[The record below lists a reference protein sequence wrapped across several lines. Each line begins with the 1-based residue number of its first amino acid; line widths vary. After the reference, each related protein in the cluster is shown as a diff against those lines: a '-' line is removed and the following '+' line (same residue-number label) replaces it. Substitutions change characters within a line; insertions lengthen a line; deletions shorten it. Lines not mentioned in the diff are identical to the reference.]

1 MPEITQILRTR
12 KRRHKQAEDSFLHPT
27 ALGLTV
33 LISMV
38 AVFLGL
44 VGTLLYARV
53 TEDLPSIDKMPLLL
67 NPTDGMLLQPT
78 RFYDRSGE
86 HIILALENPAVEERR
101 YLPLASQ
108 ADENEA
114 VLPPTLIEG
123 TIAIVDPDFWEHAGF
138 TDLDLS
144 NAEEH
149 ETIAQ
154 QLVADLLLWGE
165 APNRRRAA
173 RERILAAQLTSR
185 FGRENVLAWYLNS
198 AYFGNQTYGADAAA
212 QVYFGKSAAD
222 LSIAEAAML
231 AGVVEAP
238 SINPH
243 DAPDEAIRRAHAII
257 EALAARDILTG
268 EEAEDALAAEITFRE
283 KVAAPEPIAEAFT
296 NLVWEQ
302 LEAKIPVQRLEAGGF
317 EIVTTLD
324 YDLQVQAN
332 CATEIHLARLKGEEV
347 PSTESQSCQAARLL
361 PSLSLDQGTSVE
373 ALRANVII
381 LDPHTGEILTFI
393 NESPREVVTAHPAGT
408 ALSPFIYLTAF
419 TRGFHPAS
427 LLWDIPAAVPDPLH
441 PITNP
446 MGEFQGPMRLR
457 TALANDYLIP
467 AITTMQQV
475 GADNVWRT
483 AENFGL
489 EPPATLPD
497 DIVLPECPSC
507 QYLFEGN
514 PVTLLKLAQAYGA
527 LANQGF
533 FVGDIHSQGDD
544 LELQSR
550 TIRRIDQADG
560 RTWQDEQPYDK
571 QALTSMQLAYLLTH
585 ILSDE
590 SARWQSMGHP
600 NPLEIGRPAAAK
612 LGRTNEGDD
621 VWTMGYTPQL
631 VVGIWAGREAQ
642 DSLEGGSLPSET
654 ASALWHAIIQYA
666 TSDLPAENWDAP
678 LGISTMAVCDPSG
691 MLPTGSCPSVV
702 NEVFLSGQEPTQV
715 DTLYRNYEI
724 NRETGRLATVFT
736 PPELIEEKVF
746 LLVPPEA
753 SAWARDAGIPTPPES
768 YDVIA
773 APEPAPDARI
783 TRPEMFS
790 IHRGEISVMGSA
802 TGEDF
807 VSYRLQV
814 GQGLNPQTWLAI
826 TEDVTTPVEDDEL
839 GVWDASDTDGL
850 YALQLIV
857 LRGDQQIDT
866 DTIQVTI
873 DNQAPLITIDYPQDG
888 QTLSRSA
895 HPTITFQVTV
905 QENLELE
912 GVSYFIDGEAIGTQD
927 QAPFA
932 YSWQATPGEHTL
944 RVEAVD
950 LAGNSS
956 EAAIT
961 FLVE

>member
-1 MPEITQILRTR
+1 MPEITQILRAR
-12 KRRHKQAEDSFLHPT
+12 KRRQKQGENNLLRP
-27 ALGLTV
+27 ALGLAI
-33 LISMV
+33 LISIA

-44 VGTLLYARV
+44 GGTLLYARV
-53 TEDLPSIDKMPLLL
+53 TENLPSVEKMPLLL

-86 HIILALENPAVEERR
+86 HIILELENPAVEERR
-101 YLPLASQ
+101 YLPLANQ
-108 ADENEA
+108 ADQNEA
-114 VLPPTLIEG
+114 ALPQTLIDG
-123 TIAIVDPDFWEHAGF
+123 TIAVVDPEFWDHGGF
-138 TDLDLS
+138 ANLDLS
-144 NAEEH
+144 NPEEH
-149 ETIAQ
+149 ETLAQ
-154 QLVADLLLWGE
+154 QLVADLLLWAE
-165 APNRRRAA
+165 APGRRRAV

-198 AYFGNQTYGADAAA
+198 AYFGNQIYGVDAAA
-212 QVYFGKSAAD
+212 QVYFGKSAAE

-231 AGVVEAP
+231 AGVVKAP

-243 DAPDEAIRRAHAII
+243 DAPDEAVRRGQAII
-257 EALAARDILTG
+257 EALAARGKLTS
-268 EEAEDALAAEITFRE
+268 EEAEEALAAEITFRE
-283 KVAAPEPIAEAFT
+283 KVTAPEPIAEAFT

-302 LEAKIPVQRLEAGGF
+302 LEAEIPVQRLEAGGF

-332 CATEIHLARLKGEEV
+332 CATEIHLARLKGEDV
-347 PSTESQSCQAARLL
+347 PSAESQSCQAARLL
-361 PSLSLDQGTSVE
+361 PSLNLDQATSVE

-393 NESPREVVTAHPAGT
+393 NESPREVVTAHPVGT
-408 ALSPFIYLTAF
+408 AISPFIYLTAF

-427 LLWDIPAAVPDPLH
+427 LLWDIPTAIPEQLH

-446 MGEFQGPMRLR
+446 EGEFKGPMRLR

-467 AITTMQQV
+467 ALTTMQQV
-475 GADNVWRT
+475 GAENVWRT

-497 DIVLPECPSC
+497 DVILPECPSC

-533 FVGDIHSQGDD
+533 FVGDIHNRGEE

-550 TIRRIDQADG
+550 TIRRIDQTDG

-612 LGRTNEGDD
+612 LGRTSQGDD

-642 DSLEGGSLPSET
+642 DSLEGGELPPET

-702 NEVFLSGQEPTQV
+702 NEVFLSGQEPTQA
-715 DTLYRNYEI
+715 DTLYRSYEI

-753 SAWARDAGIPTPPES
+753 SAWAREAGIATPPES

-773 APEPAPDARI
+773 APEPGPDARI
-783 TRPEMFS
+783 SQPKMFS
-790 IHRGEISVMGSA
+790 IHRGDIPVMGSA

-826 TEDVTTPVEDDEL
+826 IENVTTPVEEDEL
-839 GVWDASDTDGL
+839 GVWDASDMDGL

-857 LRGDQQIDT
+857 LREDQQIDT
-866 DTIQVTI
+866 DTIQLTI
-873 DNQAPLITIDYPQDG
+873 DNQAPLVVINYPQDG
-888 QTLSRSA
+888 ETLSRSA
-895 HPTITFQVTV
+895 YPTITFQVTV
-905 QENLELE
+905 QENLDLE
-912 GVSYFIDGEAIGTQD
+912 RVSYFIDDEAIGIQD

-932 YSWQATPGEHTL
+932 YSWQATLGEHTL
-944 RVEAVD
+944 RVEAID
-950 LAGNSS
+950 LAGNTS
-956 EAAIT
+956 ETAIT

>member
-1 MPEITQILRTR
+1 MPEIIQILRAR
-12 KRRHKQAEDSFLHPT
+12 KRRQQSEDNFLRP
-27 ALGLTV
+27 ALALAV
-33 LISMV
+33 LISVV
-38 AVFLGL
+38 AVFFGLG
-44 VGTLLYARV
+44 GTLLYARV
-53 TEDLPSIDKMPLLL
+53 TDDLPTIEKMPLLL
-67 NPTDGMLLQPT
+67 NSTDGMLLQPT

-86 HIILALENPAVEERR
+86 HIILELENPAVEERN
-101 YLPLASQ
+101 YLPLARQ

-114 VLPPTLIEG
+114 ALPPTLIEG
-123 TIAIVDPDFWEHAGF
+123 TIAVVDPDFWNHAGV
-138 TDLDLS
+138 TDLDVS
-144 NAEEH
+144 KPEEH
-149 ETIAQ
+149 DTIAQ
-154 QLVADLLLWGE
+154 RLVADLMLWDE
-165 APNRRRAA
+165 APSRRRAV

-185 FGRENVLAWYLNS
+185 FGRKNVLAWYLNS
-198 AYFGNQTYGADAAA
+198 AYFGNQIYGVDSAA
-212 QVYFGKSAAD
+212 QVYFDKSAAD
-222 LSIAEAAML
+222 LSNAEAALL

-243 DAPDEAIRRAHAII
+243 DAPDEAIRRGQAII
-257 EALAARDILTG
+257 EALAARGKLTS
-268 EEAEDALAAEITFRE
+268 EEAEEALAEEIIFRE

-302 LEAKIPVQRLEAGGF
+302 LETNIPVRRLEAGGF

-347 PSTESQSCQAARLL
+347 PSTERQTCQAARLL
-361 PSLSLDQGTSVE
+361 PSFSLGQGVSTEDV
-373 ALRANVII
+373 RADVII
-381 LDPHTGEILTFI
+381 LDPHTGEILTLI

-419 TRGFHPAS
+419 TRGFHPAT
-427 LLWDIPAAVPDPLH
+427 LLWDIPTSVPEQLH

-446 MGEFQGPMRLR
+446 EGEFQGPMRLR
-457 TALANDYLIP
+457 TALANDYMTP
-467 AITTMQQV
+467 ALTTMRQV
-475 GADNVWRT
+475 GAENVWRT
-483 AENFGL
+483 IENFGL
-489 EPPATLPD
+489 EAPTTQPE
-497 DIVLPECPSC
+497 DIIFPECPSC

-533 FVGDIHSQGDD
+533 FVGDIHNQEEE

-550 TIRRIDQADG
+550 TIRQINESNGRI
-560 RTWQDEQPYDK
+560 WQDEQPYDK

-612 LGRTNEGDD
+612 IGQTRQGND
-621 VWTMGYTPQL
+621 VWTIGYTPQL

-642 DSLEGGSLPSET
+642 DSLDGEDLPPET

-666 TSDLPAENWDAP
+666 TRDLPAANWDAP

-691 MLPTGSCPSVV
+691 MLPTKSCPSVV
-702 NEVFLSGQEPTQV
+702 NEVFLSGQEPTQT
-715 DTLYRNYEI
+715 DTLYRSYEI

-736 PPELIEEKVF
+736 PRELIEEKVF

-753 SAWARDAGIPTPPES
+753 SAWAQDAGIPTPPES

-773 APEPAPDARI
+773 APEPNDDARI
-783 TRPEMFS
+783 TTPEMFS
-790 IHRGEISVMGSA
+790 IHQGEIVVRGSA

-814 GQGLNPQTWLAI
+814 GQGLNPETWLAI
-826 TEDVTTPVEDDEL
+826 TEDVTAPVEESKL
-839 GVWDASDTDGL
+839 GTWDASDLNGL

-857 LRGDQQIDT
+857 LREDQKIDT
-866 DTIQVTI
+866 DTIQLTI
-873 DNQAPLITIDYPQDG
+873 DNQAPEVTIVYPQDE

-895 HPTITFQVTV
+895 HPTITFQVQI
-905 QENLELE
+905 QENLDLE
-912 GVSYFIDGEAIGTQD
+912 EVSYFIDDEAIGSQD

-932 YSWQATPGEHTL
+932 YSWQASPGEHIL

-950 LAGNSS
+950 RAGNIS
-956 EAAIT
+956 ETAIT